1 MAQDG
6 APSDGPRA
14 SAKPAELLPGGKPP
28 AVATGK
34 VPVADTAAD
43 RWGDLPVNARDVFR
57 AQGGSDL
64 PVRYREWIDA
74 YFKRLNS
81 TR

>member
-1 MAQDG
+1 MATE
-6 APSDGPRA
+6 
-14 SAKPAELLPGGKPP
+14 KVTVGGS
-28 AVATGK
+28 G
-34 VPVADTAAD
+34 AD

-57 AQGGSDL
+57 AQGGTDL

-81 TR
+81 DNNR